1 MVNSLLLLMTMPP
14 SDRSDS
20 VKTSCAGGTCVPPV
34 ALTPMQY
41 RFMVVLQ
48 SHLARNPDKS
58 PSFEELRLELGLGS
72 KSGVARLVQAC
83 IDRGRIAKLPE
94 KARTLTVIAP
104 VHLDEAMS
112 CDLIKSF
119 SDKELIHEVQERG
132 LITVSQFPEIAKP

>member
-1 MVNSLLLLMTMPP
+1 MVNSLLHLLTMPP
-14 SDRSDS
+14 SDKPDR
-20 VKTSCAGGTCVPPV
+20 VKTSSAGGVCIPPV

-72 KSGVARLVQAC
+72 KSGVARLVQGC

-104 VHLDEAMS
+104 VHLEETMAS
-112 CDLIKSF
+112 DLIKSF
-119 SDKELIHEVQERG
+119 SDKELILEVQERG
-132 LITVSQFPEIAKP
+132 LIIVPIISRDC